1 MLKYPEL
8 SNPEHTTALL
18 DTLVEKKQLVKLVD
32 DTVNQEEKH
41 GIQVYIGNETRYSL
55 KGLQY
60 RNCTYELKEGGTGT
74 VGIIGP
80 KRMDYR
86 KVVNT
91 LRNLTD
97 D

>member
-41 GIQVYIGNETRYSL
+41 GIQVYIGNETQVQSL
-55 KGLQY
+55 
-60 RNCTYELKEGGTGT
+60 RDCSIVTATYELNRNGRNYRSQTNGL
-74 VGIIGP
+74 P
-80 KRMDYR
+80 KGCKYSQKSNR
-86 KVVNT
+86 
-91 LRNLTD
+91 
-97 D
+97 